1 MTYYRVFNIDLET
14 DGEEVETPEELF
26 FSYDED
32 LTEDETADRLAD
44 AVSDFTGWL
53 VNSLDYEPVK
63 VFPNP
68 TK

>member
-1 MTYYRVFNIDLET
+1 MTYRVFNIDLET

-32 LTEDETADRLAD
+32 LTEDQLVDRLAD

-53 VNSLDYEPVK
+53 VNSMSYETVK

-68 TK
+68 TKS

>member
-1 MTYYRVFNIDLET
+1 MTYRVFNIDLET

-26 FSYDED
+26 FNYDED
-32 LTEDETADRLAD
+32 LTEDQTAEQLAD

-53 VNSLDYEPVK
+53 VNSLSYEPVK